1 MKIKLLL
8 NDKIRELLEEIS
20 PILKE
25 ISGVNIE
32 ICDGLAFISGQNAV
46 YVEKTLL
53 SLEKAKRVLPEELS
67 AVYQM
72 YREEPYKSNLSGLS
86 KMIAPRCKSQR
97 RYLNLLESKD
107 IVFAAGPAGTGKTH
121 IAIAYGLNSLLTKTV
136 RKLVLSRP
144 AVEAGEKLGF
154 LPGDLKEKL
163 DPYLLPLYDELSNWI
178 PYHMIDKM
186 ITDHKIEIAP
196 FAYMRGRTLQNA
208 CIVVDEAQ
216 NTTVT
221 QMKMLLT
228 RIGDGSTMIITG
240 DESQVDLPA
249 RVRSGFM
256 DAIHRLEDISQIGF
270 IRFTN
275 ESIVRHKVIGEI
287 LKRYNSEVK
296 ENREMSREY
305 RAVAQAEEVDARD
318 KEYFHEN
325 YEF

>member
-8 NDKIRELLEEIS
+8 NDKTRELLEEMS
-20 PILKE
+20 PILRE
-25 ISGVNIE
+25 ISGVSIE
-32 ICDGLAFISGQNAV
+32 IYDDLALISGQNAF

-53 SLEKAKRVLPEELS
+53 SLEKARRVSAEELS

-72 YREEPYKSNLSGLS
+72 YREEPYKVNLSGLS
-86 KMIAPRCKSQR
+86 KMIVPRCKSQK

-121 IAIAYGLNSLLTKTV
+121 IAIAYGLNSLLTKAV
-136 RKLVLSRP
+136 RRLVLSRP

-178 PYHMIDKM
+178 PYNMIDKM
-186 ITDHKIEIAP
+186 IAD
-196 FAYMRGRTLQNA
+196 RTLQNA

-249 RVRSGFM
+249 KVRSGFM

-270 IRFTN
+270 IRFTAD
-275 ESIVRHKVIGEI
+275 SIVRHKIIGEI
-287 LKRYNSEVK
+287 LKRYINEV
-296 ENREMSREY
+296 
-305 RAVAQAEEVDARD
+305 
-318 KEYFHEN
+318 
-325 YEF
+325 